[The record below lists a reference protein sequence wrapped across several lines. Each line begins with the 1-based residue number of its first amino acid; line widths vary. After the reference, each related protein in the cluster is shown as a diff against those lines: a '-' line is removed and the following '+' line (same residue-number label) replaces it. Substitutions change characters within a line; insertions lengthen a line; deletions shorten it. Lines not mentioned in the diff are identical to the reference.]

1 MLSEKENREIREHLE
16 RAQNPLFYFD
26 NDQDGLCSYLLI
38 RRFLERGNGVPVKTS
53 PLDMSYFRRV
63 NEFEPDYIFI
73 LDQPSVSIEFFE
85 ALHERNIPLV
95 WIDHHDIDLD
105 SIPGYVNYYNPL
117 FNKSKTNE
125 PVADLCYRLVNRK
138 EDLWLL
144 IVGCISDKYTPKE
157 YSRFL
162 EKYPDLGIDSDSPF
176 EILYN
181 SEIGKIA
188 RMIGTGLKDRTSLV
202 MKMIRFLIK
211 VKTPYE
217 VLDEQTD
224 NHEMH
229 KHFGKI
235 DERLQKYL
243 RKARE
248 EQDGGKVLFFTY
260 SGATSM
266 SADIANRLSHDY
278 PDKIIVVAFVR
289 QGRVNLSIRGKGVR
303 EKVLNVLE
311 NFPLSTGGG
320 HEDAVGA
327 QIDSEQ
333 LKDFEKLL
341 KEKVEG
347 WSPQSSK

>member
-1 MLSEKENREIREHLE
+1 MLTEKENEEIREHLD

-53 PLDMSYFRRV
+53 PLDMSYFRRI
-63 NEFEPDYIFI
+63 NEFEPDYVFI
-73 LDQPSVSIEFFE
+73 LDQPSVSTEFFE
-85 ALHERNIPLV
+85 ALHEKNISIV
-95 WIDHHDIDLD
+95 WIDHHDNDLD
-105 SIPGYVNYYNPL
+105 TIPDYVNYYNPL
-117 FNKSKTNE
+117 FNESKTNE
-125 PVADLCYRLVNRK
+125 PVVDLCYRFVNRK

-144 IVGCISDKYTPKE
+144 IVGCIADKYMPEE
-157 YSRFL
+157 YSDFL
-162 EKYPDLGIDSDSPF
+162 KKYPDLGINSKSPF

-181 SEIGKIA
+181 SEIGKMS

-211 VKTPYE
+211 ARNPYE
-217 VLDEQTD
+217 VLEEQID

-229 KHFGKI
+229 KNFNKI

-243 RKARE
+243 KKARE
-248 EQDGGKVLFFTY
+248 EYSEGKVLFFTY

-278 PDKIIVVAFVR
+278 PGKVIVVAFIR
-289 QGRVNLSIRGKGVR
+289 EGRVNLSIRGKGVR
-303 EKVLNVLE
+303 EKVLKVLE
-311 NFPLSTGGG
+311 FFPLSTGGG

-333 LKDFEKLL
+333 LGEFEKKL
-341 KEKVEG
+341 KEEIG
-347 WSPQSSK
+347 D